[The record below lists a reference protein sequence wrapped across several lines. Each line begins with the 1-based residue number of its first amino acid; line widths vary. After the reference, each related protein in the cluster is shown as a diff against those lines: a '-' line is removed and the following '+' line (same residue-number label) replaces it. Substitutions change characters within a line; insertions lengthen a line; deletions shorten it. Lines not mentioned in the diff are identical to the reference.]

1 MNVGEAARRSGL
13 PPKTL
18 RHYDAIDLVRPT
30 RTPSGYREYSESD
43 LLRLQLVKQARVL
56 GFSTED
62 CRVLLSLR
70 DDERRASR
78 GVKAIVDAKLDEI
91 NQKIAELTSIRD
103 VLRTLAERCAG
114 DDEPECPILDDLVD
128 ETHGLAAEL
137 GRRRVLQLAVEGDT
151 T

>member
-1 MNVGEAARRSGL
+1 MNIGEAAERLGL
-13 PPKTL
+13 PTKTL
-18 RHYDAIDLVRPT
+18 RHYDAIDLVSPT
-30 RTPSGYREYSESD
+30 RTPSGYREYSESN

-78 GVKAIVDAKLDEI
+78 EVKAIVDAKLDEI
-91 NQKIAELTSIRD
+91 ERRVAELTSIQD
-103 VLRTLAERCAG
+103 VLQTLADRCAG

-137 GRRRVLQLAVEGDT
+137 GRQRALQSADSDT